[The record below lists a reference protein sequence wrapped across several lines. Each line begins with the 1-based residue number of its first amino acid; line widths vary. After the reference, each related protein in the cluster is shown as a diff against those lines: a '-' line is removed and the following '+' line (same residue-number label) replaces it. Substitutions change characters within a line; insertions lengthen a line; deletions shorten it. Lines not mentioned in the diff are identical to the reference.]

1 MGPTEQPEGRC
12 ESAERT
18 NDRVLVKKTKQ
29 TTSGRVRGATQSL
42 GLTPGAIFSIASSK
56 PRNDCTNAVYLGTS
70 LKIMK
75 KGKYKRRDV
84 IKSRKFAAR
93 R

>member
-29 TTSGRVRGATQSL
+29 TTSASQRQKEGKEGK
-42 GLTPGAIFSIASSK
+42 LTAK
-56 PRNDCTNAVYLGTS
+56 L
-70 LKIMK
+70 
-75 KGKYKRRDV
+75 
-84 IKSRKFAAR
+84 
-93 R
+93 